1 MTTTSTRRCK
11 LILSPEID
19 GERLRCLRDCTD
31 RLEIINCRDIAQAR
45 ESIRDADGFFGK
57 LTPELLANARQLRW
71 VQSPTA
77 SLEHYLF
84 PELIEHPCVLTNMRG
99 LFSDVIADH
108 VFGLV
113 LCFARHLHTYI
124 RRQLRTEWA
133 PVGGESERSGFSH
146 GPAEVSEI
154 DRRHQHLADCT
165 LGVVGAG
172 EIGREVLRRAAA
184 FGMRRLA
191 VDPHCRSVPGVLDDV
206 WPTDRLNGLLVESD
220 YVVIAAPHTPETAK
234 LFRTHRFE
242 AMKCSAVLINIGRGA
257 IVDLAD
263 LTAAL
268 QNGLIAG
275 AGLDVFE
282 TEPLPAEHP
291 LWQMDNV
298 IITPH
303 VAGASPRIAERH
315 LATLLENVRR
325 FVAGDSLLNVVDKQK
340 WF

>member
-1 MTTTSTRRCK
+1 MNSFES
-11 LILSPEID
+11 SPNQLLLFPAID
-19 GERLRCLRDCTD
+19 DGRLRQVI
-31 RLEIINCRDIAQAR
+31 EVAGSMKVINACDVKQAS
-45 ESIRDADGFFGK
+45 EMIDSSDAVFGK
-57 LTPELLANARQLRW
+57 LTPELLAHARRLRW

-113 LCFARHLHTYI
+113 LCFARNLHTYI
-124 RRQLRTEWA
+124 RRQARSEWS
-133 PVGGESERSGFSH
+133 PVGGEAERSLFSS
-146 GPAEVSEI
+146 GPATVSEI
-154 DRRHQHLADCT
+154 DRRHQHLSDMT

-172 EIGREVLRRAAA
+172 EIGREVLRRATA
-184 FGMRRLA
+184 FGMQRLA
-191 VDPHCRSVPGVLDDV
+191 VDPICRSVPDVLENV
-206 WPTDRLNGLLVESD
+206 WPTSRLDDLLAESD

-234 LFRTHRFE
+234 LFRRSRFE
-242 AMKCSAVLINIGRGA
+242 AMKRSAVLINIGRGA

-282 TEPLPAEHP
+282 TEPLPVDHP
-291 LWQMDNV
+291 LWKMDNV
-298 IITPH
+298 LITPH
-303 VAGASPRIAERH
+303 VAGTSPRIAERH
-315 LATLLENVRR
+315 LATLLDNVRR
-325 FVAGDSLLNVVDKQK
+325 FVANEPLLNVVNKQR